1 MATTRKKKFPAA
13 PAVSPPAHDPL
24 AAAFRSWG
32 YLQADLDWLG
42 RLEPVQHPDIAEAA
56 RDAPPERV
64 SKWREIYCGT
74 IGAEFMHI
82 ADREM
87 CRWVAR
93 WMESEHAAPDGEKIT
108 GLLARSELF
117 ERFLHTRYVG
127 SKRYSIEGVAG
138 LIPLVE
144 SILDGFLDNGGD
156 LAMLAMSHRGRLN
169 VMTNIVEIPAADL
182 FAAMEDVDPRSVLGS
197 GDVKYHLGAT
207 GTHTTPSGRKIKV
220 HLSSNPSHLEAVDPV
235 IMGRVRAKQ
244 DRGGDEGPKRIL
256 GITIHGDAA
265 FAGQGVAA
273 ETLNLSALGGYRV
286 GGTIRIIVNN
296 LIGFT
301 ADYHRLH
308 SSRYASDT
316 AKRLQIPILHV
327 NAEDPDAIHRAGRFA
342 VDFRSRFGDDVVVDL
357 IGYRRYGHSEVEDP
371 SITQPL
377 LYRKIEKRPM
387 LWELYA
393 ERIGLSKDAIEAMR
407 REIWEGLGRQHEAGR
422 SMLHRPVL
430 HRLPPYWD
438 GFRGG
443 PYIRALEVE
452 TGVAHDRLREIA
464 ERMASFPDGFAV
476 HPKIK
481 RLFEHRVQMAAGE
494 VPIDWGMAE
503 ALAIGSLLWEG
514 VPVRV
519 AGQDSRRGTFNQR
532 HAVIIDTENASE
544 HFPLSHLHPNQGRF
558 TVLDSPLCETA
569 ALGFEYGYS
578 REYPEALVC
587 WEAQFGDFANVAQP
601 IIDQF
606 ICAGEDKWR
615 LLSGLVLLLPHGF
628 EGQGP
633 EHSSGRIERFL
644 QLAAE
649 DNIQVCQ
656 PSTAA
661 QYFHLLRRQALR
673 IWRKPLVVFTPK
685 SLLRAEAASSPV
697 GEFTPG
703 GGFRP
708 VLPDLKVTKAE
719 RLLVCSGKVVHEL
732 KAERDRRE
740 DAVTAIIALAQLYP
754 FPKEELEAELARHPG
769 ARKVVW
775 VQEEPANNG
784 ALSYVRPL
792 LQRLLGERHLV
803 TVKRSESASPAT
815 GSTKAHKLE
824 QDALIKLAFS

>member
-1 MATTRKKKFPAA
+1 MATSGQKRNDKTGTG
-13 PAVSPPAHDPL
+13 AVVKSDCL
-24 AAAFRSWG
+24 ADSFRRWG
-32 YLQADLDWLG
+32 YLQADVDWLG
-42 RLEPVQHPDIAEAA
+42 RLQPIEHPDIADAA
-56 RDAPPERV
+56 RHAPDNEV
-64 SKWREIYCGT
+64 EKWRGIYCGT
-74 IGAEFMHI
+74 LGAEFMHI
-82 ADREM
+82 ADRER
-87 CRWVAR
+87 CRWIAG
-93 WMESEHAAPDGEKIT
+93 WLEGEQTAPDTEKIVR
-108 GLLARSELF
+108 LLARSELF
-117 ERFLHTRYVG
+117 ERYLHARYVG

-138 LIPLVE
+138 LIPLLE
-144 SILDGFLDNGGD
+144 SVLERFLDHGGE

-169 VMTNIVEIPAADL
+169 VMTNIAEVPAADL

-207 GTHTTPSGRKIKV
+207 GVHTTPSGRKIKV

-235 IMGRVRAKQ
+235 ITGRVRAKQ
-244 DRGGDEGPKRIL
+244 DRLGAEGAAKIL
-256 GITIHGDAA
+256 CITMHGDAA

-273 ETLNLSALGGYRV
+273 ETLNLAGLDGYRV
-286 GGTIRIIVNN
+286 GGTVRIIVNN

-301 ADYHRLH
+301 ADFQRLH
-308 SSRYASDT
+308 SSRYSSDI
-316 AKRLQIPILHV
+316 AKRLQAPILHV
-327 NAEDPDAIHRAGRFA
+327 NAEDPVAIHRSGAFA
-342 VDFRSRFGDDVVVDL
+342 ADYRKKFGDDVVVDL

-377 LYRKIEKRPM
+377 LYRKIEKRAM

-393 ERIGLSKDAIEAMR
+393 ERIGLSPDAVEAIR
-407 REIWEGLGRQHEAGR
+407 KPIWEELERQHAAGR
-422 SMLHRPVL
+422 SKLHRPVL

-438 GFRGG
+438 RFRGG
-443 PYIRALEVE
+443 PYMRALEAE
-452 TGVAHDRLREIA
+452 TGVPHDELREIA
-464 ERMASFPDGFAV
+464 DRMASFPKDFHV
-476 HPKIK
+476 HPKIRK
-481 RLFEHRVQMAAGE
+481 LFEQRRRMAAGE
-494 VPIDWGMAE
+494 IGVDWGMAE
-503 ALAIGSLLWEG
+503 ALAFGSLLREG
-514 VPVRV
+514 APVRL

-532 HAVIIDTENASE
+532 HAVVIDTETGGE
-544 HFPLSHLHPNQGRF
+544 YFPLSHIRPEQGTF

-633 EHSSGRIERFL
+633 EHSSARIERFL
-644 QLAAE
+644 QLAGE

-656 PSTAA
+656 PPTSA

-685 SLLRAEAASSPV
+685 SMLRADAASSPI
-697 GEFTPG
+697 GEFTRG
-703 GGFRP
+703 NGFKP
-708 VLPDLKVTKAE
+708 VLPDPKAPNAD
-719 RLLVCSGKVVHEL
+719 RLLICTGKVVHEL
-732 KAERDRRE
+732 KAERDRRG
-740 DAVTAIIALAQLYP
+740 DAGTAIVSISQLYP
-754 FPKEELEAELARHPG
+754 FPKDELEAELARHRG

-775 VQEEPANNG
+775 VQEEPANKG
-784 ALSYVRPL
+784 ALGYVRPL

-815 GSTKAHKLE
+815 GSTKAHRLE